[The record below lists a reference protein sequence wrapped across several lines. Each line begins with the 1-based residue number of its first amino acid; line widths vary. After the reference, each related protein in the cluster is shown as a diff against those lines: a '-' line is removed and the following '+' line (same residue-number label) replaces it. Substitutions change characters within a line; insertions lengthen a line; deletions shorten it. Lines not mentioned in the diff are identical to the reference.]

1 MRSVTT
7 PYSTTTTPA
16 DSKPADSKP
25 ADSKPADSKPAD
37 SKPADSKP
45 ARFLLLGDSHAG
57 PIGRAAKAAA
67 IPFTGGPIGAGRD
80 FNAGFLDLLDGDLVF
95 TRPQAQEYYRGF
107 LDELGIPAIGDLGI
121 PLVSTFGFNVHTFA
135 TTENW
140 AFYRLPGGDF
150 APGFLTSRLFDDIVR
165 RMARDALTFYRH
177 ARGLDLRVLAV
188 LPPQR
193 VPAMSDPQVFRA
205 AQDTI
210 VRTLAPLG
218 VELVDLRARVTD
230 GTGFQRSELCE
241 ADDPIHG
248 NLAFGRLILADLLD
262 RGL

>member
-1 MRSVTT
+1 MTT
-7 PYSTTTTPA
+7 QCSTTTT
-16 DSKPADSKP
+16 
-25 ADSKPADSKPAD
+25 
-37 SKPADSKP
+37 P

-57 PIGRAAKAAA
+57 PIGRAAKAAG
-67 IPFTGGPIGAGRD
+67 IPFTGGPIGSGRD
-80 FNAGFLDLLDGDLVF
+80 FNAGFLDLRDGDLVF
-95 TRPQAQEYYRGF
+95 RKPEAHDYYRRF
-107 LDELGIPAIGDLGI
+107 LDELGVAAISELDI

-140 AFYRLPGGDF
+140 TIYRLPGGDF
-150 APGFLTSRLFDDIVR
+150 APGFLTSRLFDEIIRV
-165 RMARDALTFYRH
+165 MARDALAFYRH
-177 ARGLDLRVLAV
+177 ARGLGLRVLAV

-193 VPAMSDPQVFRA
+193 VPAMSDPQVFLA

-210 VRTLAPLG
+210 ARTLGPLE
-218 VELVDLRARVTD
+218 VEIVDLRARVTD
-230 GTGFQRSELCE
+230 ATGFQRPELCE